1 MSTVTIGSVQV
12 DLPADQVYL
21 YQESVDGSTVYKYKY
36 TGVSSDITGEI
47 QLHVLTRLNVDVTN
61 LPCLVYKQDFLRAL
75 STAPLDNMVLTIA
88 ADNKPYVKYIESSEA
103 NKADKYDLL
112 TRYIRVPSMTQ
123 FNTVSSAVDAMRPIV
138 DAIPTSGTGSLIR
151 VYNGDYTFV
160 QSAIRWRNVKNVQ
173 YGTSEYPGIIAL
185 ATDQT
190 PCASDDNGRAT
201 TPAYVAKAIDDAIPK
216 RQVLYPSPA
225 TGYVVSVEYDEN
237 GYSHMFEDPA
247 PIVGIDRLAP
257 NTDYIYKNS
266 VAGITISEITS
277 SSKESTIQFSID
289 TGAGESD
296 PNIVLPD
303 NIKLDDSINKI
314 TGKQGARYLIRIQHG
329 HLYVDT
335 DEFNVAPD
343 RNSKGILN
351 VSGTYS
357 NPLGWYANSVN
368 VRSGY
373 SCVVYSG
380 ATATDFNVPVMG
392 RLVASNGGKLI
403 NPTVAGQGTTS
414 ETQAYCD
421 LFSGGICSGGSM
433 HYAQFVVRNGATVI
447 DATIEAPG
455 WTTFHSGSI
464 ASRCLITQSEGT
476 GGSRRISKGSMYDCT
491 LGGKVQLIAQGGAV
505 LSGLCFTESATV
517 KYTNVSVL
525 HAPIASN
532 CAANYGIILSSGM
545 TAFDPVVRTGGVMY
559 TYADTLTS
567 NMLVSGGFQDKAVAS
582 ARPRG
587 GVISGLSTVGYAEVI
602 ATSTSMADVDIG
614 VSGYF
619 TTRSGAVV
627 TNLNGHGSGLIRV
640 SNGSIVSN
648 CTILS
653 GMTMYTGASSYVE
666 NVRVGNNGWY
676 VAYMSCNCNGLVIEE
691 GGSVWI
697 SGGGYCSNVTV
708 MAGGTLTLDSTAI
721 MAYSGNENEIPHSQ
735 VATALNITSQP
746 GAVINVISGI
756 YGAGH
761 VEYAAN

>member
-88 ADNKPYVKYIESSEA
+88 ADNKPYVKYVESSEA

-112 TRYIRVPSMTQ
+112 TRYIQVPSMTQ
-123 FNTVSSAVDAMRPIV
+123 FNIVSSAVDAMRPIV

-201 TPAYVAKAIDDAIPK
+201 TPAYVAKAIDNALPK
-216 RQVLYPSPA
+216 RNVPYPPPLGSISIDY
-225 TGYVVSVEYDEN
+225 GDWNESV
-237 GYSHMFEDPA
+237 A
-247 PIVGIDRLAP
+247 VIDIDCLEP
-257 NTDYIYKNS
+257 NTDYIYPNS
-266 VAGITISEITS
+266 VYGLHIHGVTS
-277 SSKESTIQFSID
+277 GTQDSTIQFSID
-289 TGAGESD
+289 TGAGEED

-314 TGKQGARYLIRIQHG
+314 TGRQGARYLIRIQHG

-335 DEFNVAPD
+335 DEFNVAPN
-343 RNSKGILN
+343 RNSKGVLK
-351 VSGTYS
+351 VSGTFII
-357 NPLGWYANSVN
+357 PLGWYVN
-368 VRSGY
+368 DVDVHSGY
-373 SCVVYSG
+373 SCIVYSG

-403 NPTVAGQGTTS
+403 NPTVSGQGTTS

-421 LFSGGICSGGSM
+421 LFPGGICSGGSM

-447 DATIEAPG
+447 DTTIEAPG

-491 LGGKVQLIAQGGAV
+491 LGGKVQLIAQGGTV

-525 HAPIASN
+525 HAPVASN

-545 TAFDPVVRTGGVMY
+545 TAFDPVVRTGGVMH

-587 GVISGLSTVGYAEVI
+587 GVISGLSTIGYAEVI

-619 TTRSGAVV
+619 TTRSGAIV

-648 CTILS
+648 CNILS

-721 MAYSGNENEIPHSQ
+721 MAYTGNVNEIPHSQ

-746 GAVINVISGI
+746 GAVINVISGV